1 MLILPFGHD
10 KSIYGRQWI
19 TWFLIAVNVIV
30 FAITALVDQG
40 AEERFHAAVDL
51 LDTAHETY
59 PEARV
64 PSAVFAPLPLRFRVG
79 LAFITS
85 DDPDDAEA
93 PGSFEMRKAS
103 RRMVAAF
110 EDRPTA
116 RFGYTPGR
124 PRALGFFAGA
134 FMHADIWH
142 LAGNMLFLWLVGAV
156 IECYWES
163 LPFAI
168 LYFASAAIGTLAH
181 HLAAPSSMIP
191 LVGASGAIAGLMG
204 AFLVGH
210 PRTKVKL
217 FIFPWLFRPFFTTRA
232 VPVWLLLPGWFL
244 LQLGSGLQATGGK
257 GDGVAYWAH
266 VGGFLAGVVGAAIM
280 KVGGWVVYDAADV
293 VKKESA

>member
-19 TWFLIAVNVIV
+19 TWLLIAVNVIV
-30 FAITALVDQG
+30 FAVTALMEHRADD
-40 AEERFHAAVDL
+40 RFQSAVRV

-64 PSAVFAPLPLRFRVG
+64 PSAVFAQLPLRWRVG

-85 DDPDDAEA
+85 DDPDDADQ
-93 PGSFEMRKAS
+93 PGSFEVRKAA
-103 RRMVAAF
+103 RRFVAAAD
-110 EDRPTA
+110 DRPTT

-124 PRALGFFAGA
+124 PRALGFFANA

-163 LPFAI
+163 LPFAV
-168 LYFASAAIGTLAH
+168 LYFVAAAIGTLAH
-181 HLAAPSSMIP
+181 HLAAPSSMVP

-210 PRTKVKL
+210 PRTRVKVL
-217 FIFPWLFRPFFTTRA
+217 IFPWLSRSLVTVRA

-244 LQLGSGLQATGGK
+244 LQLGSGLHVTGGK

-266 VGGFLAGVVGAAIM
+266 VGGFLAGVVGALIM